1 MKILLNMNIRNSI
14 NVLIALFLLLS
25 CAKSANKHAQ
35 NEKPPILVDVII
47 AGNEDFASNLEVNG
61 TVLSNELVDL
71 HPEVSGRLI
80 YLNVPDGGIVTQGTI
95 LAKINDADL
104 QAQRAQYKSQLDL
117 AIKTEKRL
125 SELLGVNGVNQADY
139 DVAVNQVSTLD
150 ANLKYVDAQLDK
162 TVIRAPFSGQLG
174 LRLVSP
180 GAYVT
185 PQTILGTLGQTDKVK
200 IDFSVPETYISLLLK
215 GNRVKIQRNN
225 SNESFTALI
234 TAVDPQ
240 INSITRNIKARA
252 VLTEGIIPPGTF
264 VKVRL
269 DKNRKAMIIP
279 TNSIIPEAFTSQ
291 VVVIK
296 NSKAIFKTVETNLR
310 NGNIIEITKGIDP
323 GDSIVV
329 SGMLYVRPNTKVK
342 IKQVKT
348 LKELI

>member
-1 MKILLNMNIRNSI
+1 MKIFNSI
-14 NVLIALFLLLS
+14 STILLISLLFS
-25 CAKSANKHAQ
+25 CSLNNNEQKSR
-35 NEKPPILVDVII
+35 EKPPVFVDVII
-47 AGNEDFASNLEVNG
+47 AGDQDFASNLEVNG

-80 YLNVPDGGIVTQGTI
+80 YLNVPDGGIVTQGTV

-104 QAQRAQYKSQLDL
+104 QAQREQYKSQLDL

-125 SELLGVNGVNQADY
+125 HDLLNVNGVNVADY
-139 DVAVNQVSTLD
+139 DGAVNQVSTLE

-162 TVIRAPFSGQLG
+162 TVIKAPFSGQLG

-185 PQTILGTLGQTDKVK
+185 PQTLLGTLGQNDKVK

-215 GNRVKIQRNN
+215 GNKVKVQMNN
-225 SNESFTALI
+225 SSESLTAII
-234 TAVDPQ
+234 TAIDPQ
-240 INSITRNIKARA
+240 INSVTRNIKARA
-252 VLTEGIIPPGTF
+252 VLTDGMIPPGAF
-264 VKVRL
+264 VKVLL

-279 TNSIIPEAFTSQ
+279 TNSIIPEAFSSQ

-310 NGNIIEITKGIDP
+310 NGNIIEITKGINP

-348 LKELI
+348 LKELV

>member
-1 MKILLNMNIRNSI
+1 MKILISIRTF
-14 NVLIALFLLLS
+14 FLLSLLFS
-25 CAKSANKHAQ
+25 CTLNNKEQKSK
-35 NEKPPILVDVII
+35 EKPPVFVDVII

-104 QAQRAQYKSQLDL
+104 QAQREQYKSQLDL

-125 SELLGVNGVNQADY
+125 HDLLNVNGVNEADY
-139 DVAVNQVSTLD
+139 DSAVNQVSTLE

-185 PQTILGTLGQTDKVK
+185 PQTLLGTLGQNDKVK

-215 GNRVKIQRNN
+215 GNKVKVQMNN
-225 SNESFTALI
+225 SSESLTAII
-234 TAVDPQ
+234 TAIDPQ
-240 INSITRNIKARA
+240 INSVTRNIKVRA
-252 VLTEGIIPPGTF
+252 VLTGGMIPPGAF
-264 VKVRL
+264 VKVLL

-279 TNSIIPEAFTSQ
+279 TNSIIPEAFSSK
-291 VVVIK
+291 VVIIK

-342 IKQVKT
+342 IKQVKS

>member
-1 MKILLNMNIRNSI
+1 MKILISIRTF
-14 NVLIALFLLLS
+14 FLLSLFFS
-25 CAKSANKHAQ
+25 CTLNNKEQKSK
-35 NEKPPILVDVII
+35 EKPPVFVDVII

-104 QAQRAQYKSQLDL
+104 QAQREQYKSQLDL

-125 SELLGVNGVNQADY
+125 HDLLNVNGVNEADY
-139 DVAVNQVSTLD
+139 DSAVNQVSTLE

-174 LRLVSP
+174 LRQVSP

-185 PQTILGTLGQTDKVK
+185 PQTLLGTLGQNDKVK

-215 GNRVKIQRNN
+215 GNKVKVQMNN
-225 SNESFTALI
+225 SSESLTAII
-234 TAVDPQ
+234 TAIDPQ
-240 INSITRNIKARA
+240 INSVTRNIKARA
-252 VLTEGIIPPGTF
+252 VLTDGMIPPGAF
-264 VKVRL
+264 VKVLL

-279 TNSIIPEAFTSQ
+279 TNSIIPEAFSSQ
-291 VVVIK
+291 VVIIK

-342 IKQVKT
+342 IKQVKS